1 MGPNSFR
8 TPSIQRPLCKG
19 LSEIIRCSRPLLTD
33 STAFHVISNFSPY
46 LENITP
52 RFSPV
57 EGTSSLFKVSKG
69 RRWAENKFGLVC
81 SFRKGFSMT
90 NFWNDATRRVIRKS
104 ISLSEN
110 QWRWWDSHVSCQARG
125 CPACVPLPS
134 ERGRLPQRPRQNP
147 LPLSPRTIGRRP
159 EGAPAF
165 QGWGI
170 QRPGGWKLK
179 YITHLT

>member
-1 MGPNSFR
+1 MINDQYNFLHHQGSISPRPILSSSVQEQEPSVVLCDPRDARGIYIICNKWVPTPNSFR
-8 TPSIQRPLCKG
+8 TPSIQRPLSKG
-19 LSEIIRCSRPLLTD
+19 LSERIRCSRPLPTD
-33 STAFHVISNFSPY
+33 STAFHIISNFSPY

-104 ISLSEN
+104 I
-110 QWRWWDSHVSCQARG
+110 
-125 CPACVPLPS
+125 
-134 ERGRLPQRPRQNP
+134 
-147 LPLSPRTIGRRP
+147 
-159 EGAPAF
+159 
-165 QGWGI
+165 
-170 QRPGGWKLK
+170 
-179 YITHLT
+179 